1 MRCISQWGQNQF
13 ELEFN
18 LYILAPT
25 ILWENFQRF
34 SFFWWILNSK
44 SWGAKNTYQFIVTV
58 ICSSPRLS
66 WAPTWG
72 WMSTFLCSEVRKS
85 QNTPLSWN
93 SSQFHYWADKYY
105 SHRLDFKNNF
115 VPGYNSGCGVENWT
129 NYKNSLIFLTT
140 TPLVCKNKKGKKNK
154 RTFWTHLN
162 LMSWFDEESLFF
174 LFLAALFVTFIV
186 VCQALHLN

>member
-1 MRCISQWGQNQF
+1 MNSKYLVKPWVANIS
-13 ELEFN
+13 
-18 LYILAPT
+18 I
-25 ILWENFQRF
+25 RF
-34 SFFWWILNSK
+34 S
-44 SWGAKNTYQFIVTV
+44 VTV
-58 ICSSPRLS
+58 ICPSAELTWSPTR
-66 WAPTWG
+66 G
-72 WMSTFLCSEVRKS
+72 WMATFLCSEVRKS

-93 SSQFHYWADKYY
+93 SSQFNYWADKYY

-140 TPLVCKNKKGKKNK
+140 TLVCKNKIGKKINEL
-154 RTFWTHLN
+154 FEHIWIWGVD
-162 LMSWFDEESLFF
+162 LMKNHFF